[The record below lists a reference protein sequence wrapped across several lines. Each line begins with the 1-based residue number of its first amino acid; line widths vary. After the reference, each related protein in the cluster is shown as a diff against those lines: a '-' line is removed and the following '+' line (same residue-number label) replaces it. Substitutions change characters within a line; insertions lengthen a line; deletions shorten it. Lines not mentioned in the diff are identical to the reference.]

1 MEPTAFEET
10 VTDAFDDVPD
20 SAVIAIRNKGC
31 ELHRSMWAPA
41 NFKARSVT
49 AESTRDKFAQTC
61 AQRGIK
67 IQSPKTPKEVVQ
79 LSGSSEKEDKDVVQ
93 VSEPSTNNEK
103 GVVLPVSEPSNYNK
117 IRMEAPLGV
126 MVKYVT
132 ERNTLETDGKVDFQS
147 KALTKGAPPK
157 YVTSRHNSGVIV
169 RAIFDVAGGITGGGP
184 RGDMKWLAF
193 KKGDELSIKKM
204 LGNGW

>member
-1 MEPTAFEET
+1 L
-10 VTDAFDDVPD
+10 
-20 SAVIAIRNKGC
+20 S
-31 ELHRSMWAPA
+31 ELSMG
-41 NFKARSVT
+41 N
-49 AESTRDKFAQTC
+49 
-61 AQRGIK
+61 
-67 IQSPKTPKEVVQ
+67 
-79 LSGSSEKEDKDVVQ
+79 EKE
-93 VSEPSTNNEK
+93 
-103 GVVLPVSEPSNYNK
+103 VVLPVSEPSKHNQTG
-117 IRMEAPLGV
+117 EAPLGV

-132 ERNTLETDGKVDFQS
+132 ERNTLSTDGKVEFQS